1 MLKPPNP
8 RLADPILQ
16 LRLSILN
23 RGGAP
28 PTLAVTFPSL
38 RLEGAIL
45 SPELFARVEDLPGQ
59 RPADFGLPAGSVVK
73 DEIARA
79 WADAQDYWRIFQRKL
94 DALPANASA
103 TTETRNLWIVP
114 LLGLLGY
121 QLERHERGL
130 DLHGKLYPISHR
142 AANRAGLPV
151 HIVSVR
157 EAAGLDRKPERAA
170 GPRMSAH
177 GLVQEYL
184 NLADQTYGLVTN
196 GRLLRLLRDSS
207 RLVKLTYLEFDLD
220 RIFTDGLYADFAL
233 LYRFL
238 HASRLPASSEAT
250 SESLIERYH
259 LDSVEAG
266 ARIRDGLSTAV
277 ERAIRAF
284 ANGLLAHPRND
295 ALRAA
300 IQSGQLTAP
309 AYYQHLLRL
318 IYRLLFLLVIEERN
332 LVYPL
337 SPSATKRDLY
347 YRFYSLQRVRRLAD
361 AHHLDDKRKDDAWL
375 AVLACFQLFEAG
387 GPGHR
392 LGIAPLAGD
401 LFRPDAI
408 GLIRDSHLD
417 NATTFACL
425 RALSLYE
432 NEDAGQTIRVNY
444 AALNVEEFGSV
455 YQGLLEF
462 EPVILADG
470 PHPRFEFKQGDE
482 RAATGSHYTPDDLVQ
497 PLLKHALDPLIAQK
511 LKEPDPATA
520 LLSLRVAD
528 ISCGSGHILLA
539 AARRIGTELAIVRTG
554 EEQPSPAA
562 FRAAV
567 RDVIR
572 HCIYG
577 VDLNPL
583 AVELCKVALWLEAH
597 NPGEPLNFL
606 DHHIKCGNAIVG
618 FVRREELER
627 GVPDEAFATL
637 PGDDKDIAAHFRR
650 KNKDERAGKSQTT
663 LHLAPE
669 LQAQLDQILAR
680 WREISN
686 LPEKDPAEIEAKKRR
701 YEQFSSSPDAW
712 HLAQLAAIP
721 IAQFYTPK
729 NEATKAHLL
738 TDEAFRDYLAGK
750 AAPRADALGAAR
762 ALAERKRFF
771 HWFLQFPEII
781 ARGGF
786 DCILGNPPYL
796 GGTNLS
802 GTYGH
807 PFCGYVKW
815 EYEPTGLSDLVVYF
829 IRRIFALLRP
839 GGATGFITTNS
850 IKDGDIRKDGLEQIV
865 RSGGVINFAI
875 RGIKWPGRANLVVSL
890 VSIFRGKW
898 NGDYVLDG
906 RKVPVITAFF
916 EDTLDA
922 GAPSTLSEPKG
933 SMLEGSKNRGTGFL
947 ISHHDASALISANS
961 RNQEVVLPILSGGE
975 ITDIPDLSPQRSA
988 VFFFDWPEEK
998 AALYSEP
1005 FDRLAKQ
1012 VAKDRADLNDT
1023 NLSSKWWLF
1032 ERPRVELYT
1041 KIRGLPRCFAACAT
1055 TKYLN
1060 FVSCKTNHLFT
1071 QGAKIFTTDRWDL
1084 YAVVQSTIHEVWAR
1098 KYSGALETRLRY
1110 SPSDCFETFAF
1121 PAGQWHTANPQLA
1134 AVGER
1139 YHEHRRALMLRLWL
1153 GLTDIYNLFHD
1164 RDLTAAE
1171 VARVSKKPAEAEA
1184 GYEGILQLRALHREL
1199 DEAVLAAYGWTG
1211 QVALGHDFHEVET
1224 LPENDRV
1231 RYTISPAARKE
1242 LLRRLLAL
1250 NHQRAAEEKAQAAS
1264 APEPAKK
1271 TRAAKKPKPTVAD
1284 ELPLGLDLFG
1294 NVAPPAQTETPVPSG
1309 APIAVSVYPATAAD
1323 RTICSITLAML
1334 GWKDSIRAADH
1345 LDALILVTDPD
1356 LCDAL
1361 FSTGLIPANR
1371 KLLSSISSE
1380 SEIARRDGV
1389 KWAQC
1394 LNYLQQRRAIIVE
1407 KNGDRVLRNGP
1418 EAKAAAVTL
1427 PQVKP
1432 AIAGLALEVVRRLN
1446 ELRSRGDLTHE
1457 QGAALARFNEL
1468 HRQAFQLAS

>member
-1 MLKPPNP
+1 M
-8 RLADPILQ
+8 
-16 LRLSILN
+16 
-23 RGGAP
+23 
-28 PTLAVTFPSL
+28 TFPSL

-45 SPELFARVEDLPGQ
+45 SPELFARADDLPGQ
-59 RPADFGLPAGSVVK
+59 RSAEFGLPAGSVVK

-103 TTETRNLWIVP
+103 TTETRNLWVVP

-121 QLERHERGL
+121 QLERHDRGL
-130 DLHGKLYPISHR
+130 DLHGKLYPISHH
-142 AANRAGLPV
+142 AANRAGVPV

-157 EAAGLDRKPERAA
+157 EPAGLDRRPERTS

-196 GRLLRLLRDSS
+196 GCLLRLLRDSS

-250 SESLIERYH
+250 AESLIERYH

-266 ARIRDGLSTAV
+266 ARIRDGLSKAV
-277 ERAIRAF
+277 ETAIKSF

-300 IQSGQLTAP
+300 VQSGQLTP
-309 AYYQHLLRL
+309 SAYYSHLLRL

-337 SPSATKRDLY
+337 SPSASKRDLY

-361 AHHLDDKRKDDAWL
+361 TRHLDDPRKDDAWL

-387 GPGHR
+387 GPGPR

-408 GLIRDSHLD
+408 GLIRDCHLD
-417 NATTFACL
+417 NATTFLCL

-432 NEDAGQTIRVNY
+432 NEDAHTTIRVNY

-462 EPVILADG
+462 EPVFHTNG
-470 PHPRFEFKQGDE
+470 PRPAFAFKQGDE

-511 LKEPDPATA
+511 LKEPDPAAA

-572 HCIYG
+572 YCIYG

-627 GVPDEAFATL
+627 GVPDEAFVTL
-637 PGDDKDIAAHFRR
+637 PGDDKDLAAHFRR

-663 LHLAPE
+663 LNLAPE
-669 LQAQLDQILAR
+669 LKAQLDAIVTR
-680 WREISN
+680 SNEICG
-686 LPEKDPAEIEAKKRR
+686 LPERTPTEIEAKKRR
-701 YEQFSSSPDAW
+701 YEQFASSPDAW
-712 HLAQLAAIP
+712 HLGQLAAIP

-729 NEATKAHLL
+729 TEATKAHLF
-738 TDEAFRDYLAGK
+738 TDESFRDYLTGK
-750 AAPRADALGAAR
+750 ATPRADALAAAR

-796 GGTNLS
+796 GGKKIS
-802 GTYGH
+802 GLYGDGCLNYFFYAYS
-807 PFCGYVKW
+807 PAG
-815 EYEPTGLSDLVVYF
+815 GLSDLVVYF
-829 IRRIFALLRP
+829 LRRIAGLLRQ
-839 GGATGFITTNS
+839 GGQSGLITTKTIAQGDTREGGLS
-850 IKDGDIRKDGLEQIV
+850 ILLSQGISINYASRSIV
-865 RSGGVINFAI
+865 
-875 RGIKWPGRANLVVSL
+875 WPGRANVRVSL
-890 VSIFRGKW
+890 LSFI
-898 NGDYVLDG
+898 NGAWAKPALLDG
-906 RKVPVITAFF
+906 RHVSHINAHLEDELTQGEAETLTANSKGSFIGSIVNG
-916 EDTLDA
+916 A
-922 GAPSTLSEPKG
+922 GFILSHDEAHRLRLSEAKSGEVIFPY
-933 SMLEGSKNRGTGFL
+933 L
-947 ISHHDASALISANS
+947 IGDDLNS
-961 RNQEVVLPILSGGE
+961 RPSQNPSREVINFKKIQLVEAETYSLCIDHVRQTVKPLRDALNRKCYRENWWQFAELCSNLYEHVSGKK
-975 ITDIPDLSPQRSA
+975 
-988 VFFFDWPEEK
+988 WC
-998 AALYSEP
+998 
-1005 FDRLAKQ
+1005 LA
-1012 VAKDRADLNDT
+1012 T
-1023 NLSSKWWLF
+1023 S
-1032 ERPRVELYT
+1032 RV
-1041 KIRGLPRCFAACAT
+1041 
-1055 TKYLN
+1055 TKYLSFSQVN
-1060 FVSCKTNHLFT
+1060 PTWVFADT
-1071 QGAKIFTTDRWDL
+1071 
-1084 YAVVQSTIHEVWAR
+1084 VVVINRDTFFDFSVLQSSFHSDWAS
-1098 KYSGALETRLRY
+1098 KYSGGLGGTLRY
-1110 SPSDCFETFAF
+1110 TPSRAFESYPF
-1121 PAGQWHTANPQLA
+1121 PNENASRDNLTRIGDH
-1134 AVGER
+1134 

-1164 RDLTAAE
+1164 RDLTPAE

-1184 GYEGILQLRALHREL
+1184 GYQGILKLRILHREL

-1211 QVALGHDFHEVET
+1211 QVALGHDFQEVET

-1250 NHQRAAEEKAQAAS
+1250 NHQRVAEEKAQAATS
-1264 APEPAKK
+1264 PKPAKK
-1271 TRAAKKPKPTVAD
+1271 PRKSKSAPNELGLQIEG
-1284 ELPLGLDLFG
+1284 ELPL
-1294 NVAPPAQTETPVPSG
+1294 
-1309 APIAVSVYPATAAD
+1309 
-1323 RTICSITLAML
+1323 
-1334 GWKDSIRAADH
+1334 
-1345 LDALILVTDPD
+1345 
-1356 LCDAL
+1356 
-1361 FSTGLIPANR
+1361 
-1371 KLLSSISSE
+1371 
-1380 SEIARRDGV
+1380 
-1389 KWAQC
+1389 
-1394 LNYLQQRRAIIVE
+1394 
-1407 KNGDRVLRNGP
+1407 
-1418 EAKAAAVTL
+1418 
-1427 PQVKP
+1427 
-1432 AIAGLALEVVRRLN
+1432 
-1446 ELRSRGDLTHE
+1446 
-1457 QGAALARFNEL
+1457 
-1468 HRQAFQLAS
+1468 